1 MSWRYGASW
10 HQQIPLVYEV
20 SKVNRSR
27 VSVEL
32 DIFLS
37 GGAPAALRRRSGGVH
52 PNLVHPNLAR
62 SLEANVIER
71 LI

>member
-1 MSWRYGASW
+1 MTFCHGSAAARLTVGWIGA
-10 HQQIPLVYEV
+10 
-20 SKVNRSR
+20 
-27 VSVEL
+27 
-32 DIFLS
+32 
-37 GGAPAALRRRSGGVH
+37 AAAAAAAALRRRSGGVH